1 MSARETFVD
10 EGRYIFTAEI
20 VDDDGLPA
28 YAAVHWTGTAFDPD
42 ESFLSPL
49 RRYLDVHHE
58 ATEVWFLYPADLQPL
73 IETLKRSPRFEILNA
88 TGPARFFAVDVL
100 GALEEQWATL
110 PSIDRHVDDV
120 LQSGLRQLF
129 RDSESLA
136 LSAAGFH
143 FAHPSGK
150 HSEYFIRASQAVSRR
165 HHSYFIA
172 MTLLRRIPIRD
183 AQHGDG
189 SIWVD
194 TASISSL
201 GYAYADLLR
210 RGGVAK
216 SLQVESFGGHDG
228 VDRTL
233 KPGPADIVFVS
244 GSTSGSLS
252 HRIIRTKGVAED
264 QIVTLFYL
272 AHAAWDETRGLL
284 LCNVTSPEPV
294 LSFSVRESRLDPYD
308 SFDAD
313 NCSLCNNGRGVV
325 ILEGDSFF
333 PAATQMELRMPVIT
347 DRPHHGITGP
357 DRPKPPLEF
366 DGQDFFLD
374 LAGTGALTADKSAHG
389 VSTKLGHLLTPMST
403 TPAAQRILA
412 KAKSRVGSGPVAILS
427 LNDEQSVTL
436 GRFLSH
442 EFFGAEVTDYKGR
455 AWREWRRPGLDRLED
470 ANGGTV
476 LIVAAVIASGRSLTD
491 LSRELRVYAGTF
503 HPEYLIAAAHPESS
517 STWDILTRGLERVSS
532 VKKTQVTV
540 AWRIP
545 RQPRSPG
552 TGSPWS
558 RERATLDLVNG
569 WLAEQS
575 ASNAAGATLEPRL
588 SALNAPHNNSLFV
601 GALDATP
608 IPDLNKGFALWPK
621 PWETLPGSPCP
632 THAEIYATVAHLMY
646 ESRHRNAQLEK
657 RSLTVRRHGYAL
669 HPSVFDRFNDPVIQ
683 AAILRAAE
691 PGELHYTSDL
701 HASAAVANLLLFVL
715 KSIHDDAGAAAYEFL
730 LALSQG
736 MSDDQAHGLR
746 IHDECLGD
754 LLREVRKKYG
764 NDFENLQDTAPQV
777 RALLRFV
784 LARGKD

>member
-1 MSARETFVD
+1 M
-10 EGRYIFTAEI
+10 
-20 VDDDGLPA
+20 
-28 YAAVHWTGTAFDPD
+28 
-42 ESFLSPL
+42 
-49 RRYLDVHHE
+49 
-58 ATEVWFLYPADLQPL
+58 WFLFPADLRPL
-73 IETLKRSPRFEILNA
+73 IETLKSSKRFEILTV
-88 TGPARFFAVDVL
+88 TGPPRFFAVDVHGYL
-100 GALEEQWATL
+100 TEQWVAL
-110 PSIDRHVDDV
+110 PSIDRHIDDV

-165 HHSYFIA
+165 HHSYFVA

-183 AQHGDG
+183 ELHGDG
-189 SIWVD
+189 TIWVD

-210 RGGVAK
+210 RGGITT

-244 GSTSGSLS
+244 GSTSGTLS
-252 HRIIRTKGVAED
+252 DRIIKTKGVAED

-272 AHAAWDETRGLL
+272 AEAPWDEAKGLL
-284 LCNVTSPEPV
+284 LCNLTSPEPV

-308 SFDAD
+308 SFDASD
-313 NCSLCNNGRGVV
+313 CSLCNNGRGVV
-325 ILEGDSFF
+325 VLEGDSFF
-333 PAATQMELRMPVIT
+333 PAATQMELRMPIIT
-347 DRPHHGITGP
+347 DRPHRGITGP
-357 DRPKPPLEF
+357 DRPKSPLEF

-374 LAGTGALTADKSAHG
+374 LAGAGALKADKSPHG
-389 VSTKLGHLLTPMST
+389 VSTKLGHLLAPAST
-403 TPAAQRILA
+403 TPAARRILA
-412 KAKSRVGSGPVAILS
+412 KAKSRVGRGPVAILS
-427 LNDEQSVTL
+427 LNDKQSVAL

-442 EFFGAEVTDYKGR
+442 HFFGSKVTDDKTR
-455 AWREWRRPGLDRLED
+455 AWREWRKPGLDRLED

-491 LSRELRVYAGTF
+491 LSRELRVHAGKF

-517 STWDILTRGLERVSS
+517 STWDILKRGLERVTSA
-532 VKKTQVTV
+532 KQTQVTV
-540 AWRIP
+540 AWKIP

-552 TGSPWS
+552 TGSPWI
-558 RERATLDLVNG
+558 RERATLNIVHG
-569 WLAEQS
+569 WLADRS
-575 ASNAAGATLEPRL
+575 AKDAANAKFDSRL
-588 SALNAPHNNSLFV
+588 TALNAPHDKSLFV
-601 GALDATP
+601 GALDARP

-621 PWETLPGSPCP
+621 AWEDLPGSPCP
-632 THAEIYATVAHLMY
+632 THPEIYATVAHLMY

-669 HPSVFDRFNDPVIQ
+669 HPSMFDRFNDPVIQ

-691 PGELHYTSDL
+691 PGELHYSSDL

-715 KSIHDDAGAAAYEFL
+715 KNVHNEAGAAAYEFL

-746 IHDECLGD
+746 IHDECLED
-754 LLREVRKKYG
+754 LLREVTKKYG
-764 NDFENLQDTAPQV
+764 DDFEKLQATAPQV
-777 RALLRFV
+777 RALLLFV
-784 LARGKD
+784 QARGKN